1 MAEIHGTNSFF
12 VFFPSSFLPL
22 EFIAIITHVSF
33 FVWFII
39 HLCTQEYIRNE
50 NTEKKRLRL
59 LYGQHVCRMWNHVS
73 ADWWTFGMTHSWNA
87 TRTSEFVQR
96 NDSQALKTF
105 KLIFYEQARNYSSFM
120 TGGPQTTVRKEFW
133 SHTCFEKLDNKKT
146 VASTDSNL
154 ALPPPSP
161 DPPKSVAGT
170 PTAVVS
176 QKSEPATA
184 DDARD
189 AASDASQN
197 AQVDTAKPTDFVPI
211 DIEL

>member
-1 MAEIHGTNSFF
+1 M
-12 VFFPSSFLPL
+12 
-22 EFIAIITHVSF
+22 
-33 FVWFII
+33 
-39 HLCTQEYIRNE
+39 
-50 NTEKKRLRL
+50 RL

-133 SHTCFEKLDNKKT
+133 SHVCFEKLDDKKT
-146 VASTDSNL
+146 DASTDNNL
-154 ALPPPSP
+154 ALPPPSS
-161 DPPKSVAGT
+161 DPPKSADGT
-170 PTAVVS
+170 ATEVEL
-176 QKSEPATA
+176 QKSDAVNA

-189 AASDASQN
+189 AASDVSPN
-197 AQVDTAKPTDFVPI
+197 GRVDTAKPNESVPV
-211 DIEL
+211 DDEL